1 MYRKILILFL
11 TAAAGAGAVG
21 ITDWLSVNGTN
32 EAVYM
37 RQRDD
42 GHRWTWDIIQTEL
55 WAWRFG
61 VGVEAEFDHP
71 RRPVFETTNP
81 DEFDI
86 EGDEIVQRYARYR
99 DDVFDLRA
107 GDFDKTLG
115 KGLTLRSYE
124 DQDFD
129 VYQRLD
135 GGLADAYVAIGERE
149 WGDVTALWGR
159 STREIEATTAEGPE
173 EIGRDKVAGGQL
185 TVRPVDF
192 FYLTGS
198 AVKAE
203 VINPDAQGYPTE
215 DNRLY
220 AGGLG
225 GGWQY
230 FDLYSEY
237 AVRDGYE
244 HEAGVGDDVEGKGFY
259 GIVTGYL
266 PRSSVSFQ
274 YKLYD
279 RLAYRYNNPP
289 PVSVDEHM
297 ITGPDSLTR
306 GEWGYYVQAS
316 ANPVTDVR
324 VRGGYSYADDK
335 VAENELKAEEVEEYF
350 GHVRY
355 DLPWPVVVEGEYEY
369 LGNLH
374 FAPTGTGVDITGDV
388 KRIPSLTVSWTPWDD
403 HSFSTT
409 YEREE
414 RTDYTAA
421 GQVFTYN
428 RADVGYTYSSWL
440 GLNVSYEES
449 DQTAQELVDPGD
461 PIHGVLPVY
470 RYKNDWLWGEVR
482 LSWYNEVF
490 QNHVLTIGYGS
501 RRGGLVCS
509 SGVCHLE
516 APFYGL
522 KVSLESSF

>member
-1 MYRKILILFL
+1 MFRKLIAFAL
-11 TAAAGAGAVG
+11 TAAAGAGGVG

-37 RQRDD
+37 RQRED
-42 GHRWTWDIIQTEL
+42 GHRWTWDTFQTEVR
-55 WAWRFG
+55 AWRFA

-71 RRPVFETTNP
+71 RRPLIEATTP
-81 DEFDI
+81 EAFDI

-99 DDVFDLRA
+99 DDIFDLRA

-124 DQDFD
+124 DRDLD

-135 GGLADAYVAIGERE
+135 GGVAEACVAIGERE

-159 STREIEATTAEGPE
+159 SSRPIEATTTEGPE
-173 EIGRDKVAGGQL
+173 EIGWDRVGGGQL
-185 TVRPVDF
+185 TVKPVDS

-198 AVKAE
+198 AVRAE
-203 VINPDAQGYPTE
+203 VKNVDAQGYPTE
-215 DNRLY
+215 ENTLY

-230 FDLYSEY
+230 FDLYGEY
-237 AVRDGYE
+237 AVRDGYDSIFAE
-244 HEAGVGDDVEGKGFY
+244 DVEGKGFY

-279 RLAYRYNNPP
+279 HLAYAYNNPP
-289 PVSVDEHM
+289 PVSVDEYM
-297 ITGPDSLTR
+297 ITGPDSPSS

-335 VAENELKAEEVEEYF
+335 VGENDVKAEEVEQYF
-350 GHVRY
+350 GNVRY

-369 LGNLH
+369 LGKLH
-374 FAPTGTGVDITGDV
+374 IFGEDVSGDI
-388 KRIPSLTVSWTPWDD
+388 KRTPSLAVSWTPWDE
-403 HSFSTT
+403 HSFSTKF
-409 YEREE
+409 EREE
-414 RTDYTAA
+414 ETDYTA
-421 GQVFTYN
+421 GGRVFVYN
-428 RADVGYTYSSWL
+428 RADAGYTYSSWL
-440 GLNVSYEES
+440 GLTVSYEDS
-449 DQTAQELVDPGD
+449 DKTARELVDPGD
-461 PIHGVLPVY
+461 IPNGIQPVY
-470 RYKNDWLWGEVR
+470 RYKNSWLWGEVR
-482 LSWYNEVF
+482 LSWYNEIF

-501 RRGGLVCS
+501 RRGGMVCS
-509 SGVCHLE
+509 SGVCQIE
-516 APFYGL
+516 SAFSGL

>member
-1 MYRKILILFL
+1 LHRKLFVLVL
-11 TAAAGAGAVG
+11 TAAAGAGAVDV
-21 ITDWLSVNGTN
+21 TDWLSVNGTN

-37 RQRDD
+37 RQRED
-42 GHRWTWDIIQTEL
+42 GHRWTWDVLRTEV
-55 WAWRFG
+55 WAWRFAA
-61 VGVEAEFDHP
+61 GVEAEFDHP
-71 RRPVFETTNP
+71 RRPVFETT
-81 DEFDI
+81 ELDI

-99 DDVFDLRA
+99 DDIFDLRA

-124 DQDFD
+124 ERDFG

-135 GGLADAYVAIGERE
+135 GGVADACVAIGERE

-159 STREIEATTAEGPE
+159 SSRQIEATTAEGKE
-173 EIGRDKVAGGQL
+173 EIGRDKVGGGQL
-185 TVRPVDF
+185 TIRPVDF

-203 VINPDAQGYPTE
+203 VINPFAQGYPTE
-215 DNRLY
+215 ESELY

-230 FDLYSEY
+230 FDLYGEY
-237 AVRDGYE
+237 AVRDGSEY
-244 HEAGVGDDVEGKGFY
+244 EAGIKEEIAGTGFY

-279 RLAYRYNNPP
+279 DLAYRYNNPP

-297 ITGPDSLTR
+297 ITGPDSLTP
-306 GEWGYYVQAS
+306 GEWGYYAQAS
-316 ANPVTDVR
+316 ANPLTDVR
-324 VRGGYSYADDK
+324 VSGGYSYADDK
-335 VAENELKAEEVEEYF
+335 VGENDVKGEEVEQYF
-350 GHVRY
+350 GNVRY

-369 LGNLH
+369 LGNIH
-374 FAPTGTGVDITGDV
+374 IAHTGVSEDVTGDI
-388 KRIPSLTVSWTPWDD
+388 KRTPSLAVSWTPWDR
-403 HSFSTT
+403 HSFSTKF
-409 YEREE
+409 EREE
-414 RTDYTAA
+414 KTDYTEA
-421 GQVFTYN
+421 GRIFIYN
-428 RADVGYTYSSWL
+428 RADVGYTFSSWL
-440 GLNVSYEES
+440 GLTVSYEDT
-449 DQTAQELVDPGD
+449 DQKARELVRRGLDPVKD
-461 PIHGVLPVY
+461 PDVY
-470 RYKNDWLWGEVR
+470 RFKNNWLWGEVR
-482 LSWYNEVF
+482 LSGYSEVF

-509 SGVCHLE
+509 SGVCRTE
-516 APFYGL
+516 TPFTGL

>member
-1 MYRKILILFL
+1 LHRKILILVF

-32 EAVYM
+32 EAVYL
-37 RQRDD
+37 RQRED
-42 GHRWTWDIIQTEL
+42 GHRWTWDTLQTEVR
-55 WAWRFG
+55 AWRFA

-71 RRPVFETTNP
+71 RRPLIEPTTV
-81 DEFDI
+81 EGFDI

-99 DDVFDLRA
+99 DDIFDLRA

-124 DQDFD
+124 DRDLD

-135 GGLADAYVAIGERE
+135 GGVAEACVAIGERE

-159 STREIEATTAEGPE
+159 SSREIEAMTSEGPE
-173 EIGRDKVAGGQL
+173 EIGKDKVGGGQL

-198 AVKAE
+198 AARAE
-203 VINPDAQGYPTE
+203 VINVNAQIQGYPTE
-215 DNRLY
+215 RNTLY

-230 FDLYSEY
+230 FDLYGEY
-237 AVRDGYE
+237 AVRDGYDAVFAE
-244 HEAGVGDDVEGKGFY
+244 DVEGKGFY

-279 RLAYRYNNPP
+279 HLAYRYNNPP
-289 PVSVDEHM
+289 PVSVDEYM
-297 ITGPDSLTR
+297 ITGPGSPNPR
-306 GEWGYYVQAS
+306 EWGYYVQAS

-324 VRGGYSYADDK
+324 VRGGYSYADDRVGEDHIK
-335 VAENELKAEEVEEYF
+335 NEEVEQYF
-350 GHVRY
+350 GNVRY
-355 DLPWPVVVEGEYEY
+355 DLPWPVVLEGEYEY
-369 LGNLH
+369 LGKL
-374 FAPTGTGVDITGDV
+374 DIFGEDV
-388 KRIPSLTVSWTPWDD
+388 SGEIKRTPSLAVSWTPWDE
-403 HSFSTT
+403 HSFSTKF
-409 YEREE
+409 EREE
-414 RTDYTAA
+414 ETDYTNDD
-421 GQVFTYN
+421 VFVYN

-440 GLNVSYEES
+440 GLTVSYEDS
-449 DQTAQELVDPGD
+449 DKTARELVDPRD
-461 PIHGVLPVY
+461 PPKVPSEY
-470 RYKNDWLWGEVR
+470 RYKNSWLWGEVR
-482 LSWYNEVF
+482 LSWYNEIF

-501 RRGGLVCS
+501 RRGGMVCS
-509 SGVCHLE
+509 SGVCQIE
-516 APFYGL
+516 SAFSGL
-522 KVSLESSF
+522 KVTLESSF

>member
-1 MYRKILILFL
+1 MHRKILVLVL

-37 RQRDD
+37 RQRED
-42 GHRWTWDIIQTEL
+42 GHRWTWDNFQTEVG
-55 WAWRFG
+55 AWRFA

-71 RRPVFETTNP
+71 RRPLIEATTA
-81 DEFDI
+81 DAFDI

-99 DDVFDLRA
+99 DDIFDVRA
-107 GDFDKTLG
+107 GTYDKTLG

-124 DQDFD
+124 DRDLD

-135 GGLADAYVAIGERE
+135 GGVAEACVAIGERD
-149 WGDVTALWGR
+149 WADVTALWGR
-159 STREIEATTAEGPE
+159 SSRRIEATTAEGPE
-173 EIGRDKVAGGQL
+173 EIGKDKVAGGQL

-203 VINPDAQGYPTE
+203 VINPYVQGYPTDE
-215 DNRLY
+215 NKLY

-230 FDLYSEY
+230 FDLYGEY
-237 AVRDGYE
+237 ALRDGYDSVFAE
-244 HEAGVGDDVEGKGFY
+244 DVEGKGFY

-274 YKLYD
+274 YKRYD
-279 RLAYRYNNPP
+279 HLAYRYNNPP
-289 PVSVDEHM
+289 PVSVDEYM
-297 ITGPDSLTR
+297 ITGPDSPSS

-324 VRGGYSYADDK
+324 VRGGYSYADDRVGEDYIK
-335 VAENELKAEEVEEYF
+335 NEEVEQYF
-350 GHVRY
+350 GNVRY
-355 DLPWPVVVEGEYEY
+355 DLPWPVVLEGEYEY
-369 LGNLH
+369 LGKLDI
-374 FAPTGTGVDITGDV
+374 FGVDVTGEI
-388 KRIPSLTVSWTPWDD
+388 KRTPSLAVSWTPWDE
-403 HSFSTT
+403 HSFSTKF
-409 YEREE
+409 EREE
-414 RTDYTAA
+414 ETDYTND
-421 GQVFTYN
+421 GVFVYN

-440 GLNVSYEES
+440 GLTVSYEDS
-449 DQTAQELVDPGD
+449 DKTAQELVDPGD
-461 PIHGVLPVY
+461 PANGILATY

-482 LSWYNEVF
+482 LSWYNEIF

-501 RRGGLVCS
+501 RRGGMVCS
-509 SGVCHLE
+509 SGVCQIE
-516 APFYGL
+516 SAFSGL
-522 KVSLESSF
+522 KVTLESSF